1 MNKRLMQKA
10 IFGLH
15 TIVFV
20 IVIGIGVVDFL
31 SGEDLN
37 GEYWA
42 IFMLMLAISSI
53 SIDVLI
59 KSRKQ

>member
-1 MNKRLMQKA
+1 MNKRLMRLG
-10 IFGLH
+10 IFWLH
-15 TIVFV
+15 TTVLV
-20 IVIGIGVVDFL
+20 IVIGVVDFL

-42 IFMLMLAISSI
+42 IIVLMLATLPSSV
-53 SIDVLI
+53 DLLL

>member
-1 MNKRLMQKA
+1 MNKRLMPLG

-42 IFMLMLAISSI
+42 IFMLMLAISSS

>member
-1 MNKRLMQKA
+1 MRLG

>member
-1 MNKRLMQKA
+1 MQKA

-42 IFMLMLAISSI
+42 IVALMLATQPSSI
-53 SIDVLI
+53 DLLL

>member
-1 MNKRLMQKA
+1 MNKRLMRLG

-42 IFMLMLAISSI
+42 IVVLMLATQPSSI
-53 SIDVLI
+53 DLLI

>member
-1 MNKRLMQKA
+1 MNKQLMQKA

-15 TIVFV
+15 SIVFV

-42 IFMLMLAISSI
+42 IVALMLATQPSSI
-53 SIDVLI
+53 DLLL

>member
-1 MNKRLMQKA
+1 MNKRLMRLG
-10 IFGLH
+10 IFWLH
-15 TIVFV
+15 TTVFV

-31 SGEDLN
+31 SREDLN

-42 IFMLMLAISSI
+42 IFMLMVVTSSSSI
-53 SIDVLI
+53 DLLQ